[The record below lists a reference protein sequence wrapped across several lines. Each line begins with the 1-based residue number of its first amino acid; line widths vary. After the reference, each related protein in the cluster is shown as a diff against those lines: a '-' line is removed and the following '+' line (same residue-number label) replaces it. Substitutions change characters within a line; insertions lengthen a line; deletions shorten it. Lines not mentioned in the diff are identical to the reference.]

1 MTHLLQQAFSKVSKL
16 SETEQN
22 IFARWVLEELV
33 SERRWEKVFAESEDA
48 LSRLADVALG
58 EHKRGKT
65 KPLHP
70 DAL

>member
-22 IFARWVLEELV
+22 IFARWVLGELI
-33 SERRWEKVFAESEDA
+33 SERRWEKAFAESEDA
-48 LSRLADVALG
+48 LNRLADAALR

-65 KPLHP
+65 KPLIP
-70 DAL
+70 EAL